1 MRAGSTRR
9 HATLAL
15 AAVLG
20 AMVLPSG
27 GVAQEAYPA
36 RNITIIVG
44 FPPGGG
50 VDVVARLMADKLS
63 AMFGKPVVVEN
74 RAGAS
79 GSLATRQVATMKPD
93 GYTLLMNSNSIVA
106 NQVINSK
113 AGHDIERELTPVM
126 KVAGQPNILVASPD
140 LDVKTL
146 ADVIALSQK
155 RELDFGSP
163 GVGSIPHLA
172 AEYLFTLTGAKAKH
186 IPFPGAAQALTAVA
200 GGHVPLA
207 LVTAPPAVTL
217 VQGGKL
223 KGIVVTSAQRMAA
236 LPQVPTVIETGT
248 KDFVIDTWAGFFVP
262 AGTPKPVLD
271 QLQEAMLKVLAMPDV
286 KERLSALGFE
296 QAGTRSEAFA
306 AEIKAELVRWKDVAA
321 KAKIAL

>member
-1 MRAGSTRR
+1 MQKGFTRR
-9 HATLAL
+9 HATLAAMAL
-15 AAVLG
+15 VAAG
-20 AMVLPSG
+20 TLPA
-27 GVAQEAYPA
+27 GVSAQETYPS

-50 VDVVARLMADKLS
+50 VDVVARLMADKMS
-63 AMFGKPVVVEN
+63 ALLGKPVVVEN

-79 GSLATRQVATMKPD
+79 GSLATRQVAAMKPD

-126 KVAGQPNILVASPD
+126 KVAVQPNILVASPE
-140 LDVKTL
+140 LGAKTL
-146 ADVIALSQK
+146 ADVVALSK
-155 RELDFGSP
+155 TRELDFGSP

-186 IPFPGAAQALTAVA
+186 IPFPGAAQALTAVT

-207 LVTAPPAVTL
+207 FVTAPPAVPL
-217 VQGGKL
+217 VKGDKL
-223 KGIVVTSAQRMAA
+223 RAVVVTSAQRMAA
-236 LPQVPTVIETGT
+236 LPDVPTVIETGT

-271 QLQEAMLKVLAMPDV
+271 QLQDAMLKVLAMPDV
-286 KERLSALGFE
+286 KARLTDLGFE
-296 QAGTRSEAFA
+296 PAGTRSEAFGR
-306 AEIKAELVRWKDVAA
+306 EINAELSRWKDVAQ
-321 KAKIAL
+321 KANISL